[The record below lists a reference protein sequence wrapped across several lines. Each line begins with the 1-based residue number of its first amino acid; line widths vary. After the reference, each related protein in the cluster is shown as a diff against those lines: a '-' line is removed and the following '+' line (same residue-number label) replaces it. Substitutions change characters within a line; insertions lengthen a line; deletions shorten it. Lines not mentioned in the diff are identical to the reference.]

1 MEQKYEYPASAYN
14 VMELIMEREYY
25 EDLGYKPFLF
35 YIIFGVSGEELTVS
49 REKHHVSAFPEDLEI
64 RSLNRTEHAESI
76 DGLIGGQ
83 IGEIL
88 KAADSNLYG
97 QCSSAE
103 KCVILSGSVKDDST
117 LEYMQ
122 NVIGIIE
129 AFIDQGAVGVLDLLT
144 FTLYS
149 PAKWTERFF
158 EKEINAQN
166 HVMIL
171 FSEEEDGIWLHTR
184 GLAEFGRPDIGI
196 HGVPEEKVEDY
207 KQAIDQMIFY
217 SGKGLFFKG
226 KATLHTFN
234 GKTITVAPEFVNDF
248 DNDDYNNAYYNVTVV
263 EEK

>member
-1 MEQKYEYPASAYN
+1 MK
-14 VMELIMEREYY
+14 REYY
-25 EDLGYKPFLF
+25 EDIGYKPFLF
-35 YIIFGVSGEELTVS
+35 FIIFGVAGDELQVSG
-49 REKHHVSAFPEDLEI
+49 EKHHVSTFPEELEI
-64 RSLNRTEHAESI
+64 RSLNRTEHAQSI
-76 DGLIGGQ
+76 DGLIGGS
-83 IGEIL
+83 IGEVL
-88 KAADSNLYG
+88 KAADRDLYDT
-97 QCSSAE
+97 CRSAE
-103 KCVILSGSVKDDST
+103 QCVILSGSVKDDST
-117 LEYMQ
+117 LEYMK

-171 FSEEEDGIWLHTR
+171 FSEEEGGLWLHTR
-184 GLAEFGRPDIGI
+184 GLAKFGRPDIGI
-196 HGVPEEKVEDY
+196 HGVPKEKVEDY

-226 KATLHTFN
+226 KTKLHTFS
-234 GKTITVAPEFVNDF
+234 GKTITVSPEFVDDF

-263 EEK
+263 EEA